1 MNAAQS
7 QNINILTNN
16 RKKTPSAIFVPSPAT
31 VAKIAAYRN
40 MGKKALRKKLQ
51 ELEVKMWDN

>member
-1 MNAAQS
+1 M
-7 QNINILTNN
+7 
-16 RKKTPSAIFVPSPAT
+16 T

-40 MGKKALRKKLQ
+40 LGKKALRKKLQ